1 MIKLES
7 NIREVV
13 AKLNR
18 IPDTLVRV
26 GTRTLGSATAE
37 IVRIMRRPGLPVRY
51 PIQWDTEKQ
60 RRAFFATGGF
70 GNGIP
75 YERTGA
81 TQQAWENTAIT
92 NGYLVSNVGH
102 KAVFIHGTASG
113 IGKGQSRIHAGRWR
127 LFRPV
132 VDAVVARLPENILQA
147 LRIEI
152 VK

>member
-18 IPDTLVRV
+18 IPGTLVRV
-26 GTRTLGSATAE
+26 GTRTLGGAVGE

-51 PIQWDTEKQ
+51 PIQWDSERQ

-81 TQQAWENTAIT
+81 TEQAWENTAIA

-102 KAVFIHGTASG
+102 KAVFVYGSASG
-113 IGKGQSRIHAGRWR
+113 IGQSRIHAGRWR
-127 LFRPV
+127 IFRPV
-132 VDAVVARLPENILQA
+132 VNAIVARLPEKVIQA
-147 LRIEI
+147 LKIEI